1 MRQVKWKVASD
12 EIDSKPAGL
21 IRVTVTVSG
30 GENLSVPPPVVVV
43 VPPVAPAPAVA
54 QTTAPTA
61 ALKGTRIDHVSVLVT
76 DMARSSAF
84 YQSVF
89 GLAPV
94 SEDKEHKILR
104 LGGPRTI
111 VSLRQEPPAGTVDHF
126 AIAVE
131 GFNRATVTET
141 LKARGLTPQD
151 NIEYGFYINDPDG
164 VHVQIV

>member
-1 MRQVKWKVASD
+1 METLIAELVGRFERGALTRRQLIQGLSSLVIAS
-12 EIDSKPAGL
+12 SASPAAAQ
-21 IRVTVTVSG
+21 T
-30 GENLSVPPPVVVV
+30 
-43 VPPVAPAPAVA
+43 VAPA
-54 QTTAPTA
+54 T
-61 ALKGTRIDHVSVLVT
+61 ALKGTRIDHISVLVT

-94 SEDKEHKILR
+94 SEDKDHKILR
-104 LGGPRTI
+104 LGGRRTI

-131 GFNRATVTET
+131 GFNRATVAEA
-141 LKARGLTPQD
+141 LKPRGLTPQE

>member
-1 MRQVKWKVASD
+1 M
-12 EIDSKPAGL
+12 
-21 IRVTVTVSG
+21 
-30 GENLSVPPPVVVV
+30 
-43 VPPVAPAPAVA
+43 
-54 QTTAPTA
+54 
-61 ALKGTRIDHVSVLVT
+61 SVLVS
-76 DMARSSAF
+76 DMSRSAAF

-89 GLAPV
+89 GLAPI
-94 SEDKEHKILR
+94 SEDKEHRILR
-104 LGGPRTI
+104 LGARRTV

-141 LKARGLTPQD
+141 LKPHGLTPQE

>member
-1 MRQVKWKVASD
+1 MEKVIAELVHRFERRALTRRELIQSLSALIAVSAS
-12 EIDSKPAGL
+12 PAGAQ
-21 IRVTVTVSG
+21 TAAQTAGPTVS
-30 GENLSVPPPVVVV
+30 
-43 VPPVAPAPAVA
+43 
-54 QTTAPTA
+54 
-61 ALKGTRIDHVSVLVT
+61 LKGTGIDHVSVLVS
-76 DMARSSAF
+76 DMTRSAAF

-94 SEDKEHKILR
+94 SEDKEHRILR
-104 LGGPRTI
+104 LGGRRTV

-131 GFNRATVTET
+131 GFNRTTVAQA
-141 LKARGLTPQD
+141 LKPHGLIPQE

>member
-1 MRQVKWKVASD
+1 MEKLISTLVRRFEQGTLTRRELVQGLSTLIAVSAS
-12 EIDSKPAGL
+12 PA
-21 IRVTVTVSG
+21 
-30 GENLSVPPPVVVV
+30 
-43 VPPVAPAPAVA
+43 AA
-54 QTTAPTA
+54 QTTA
-61 ALKGTRIDHVSVLVT
+61 LKGTGIDHVSVLVT
-76 DMARSSAF
+76 DVARSAAF

-104 LGGPRTI
+104 LGGRRTV

-131 GFNRATVTET
+131 GFNRTAVTEA
-141 LKARGLTPQD
+141 LKPHGLTPQE

>member
-1 MRQVKWKVASD
+1 METLITELVGRFERGALTRRQLIQGLSSLVLAS
-12 EIDSKPAGL
+12 SAS
-21 IRVTVTVSG
+21 TAAAQT
-30 GENLSVPPPVVVV
+30 
-43 VPPVAPAPAVA
+43 PAPAAV
-54 QTTAPTA
+54 
-61 ALKGTRIDHVSVLVT
+61 LKGTRIDHVSILVA
-76 DMARSSAF
+76 DMARSTAF

-104 LGGPRTI
+104 LGGARTI

-126 AIAVE
+126 AIAVD
-131 GFNRATVTET
+131 GFNRAAVTEA
-141 LKARGLTPQD
+141 LKPRGLTPQE

>member
-1 MRQVKWKVASD
+1 METLIAELVRRFERGALTRRQLIQGLSSLLIAS
-12 EIDSKPAGL
+12 
-21 IRVTVTVSG
+21 
-30 GENLSVPPPVVVV
+30 
-43 VPPVAPAPAVA
+43 PVAA
-54 QTTAPTA
+54 QAPTA
-61 ALKGTRIDHVSVLVT
+61 ALKGRRIDHISVLVT

-94 SEDKEHKILR
+94 SEDKDHKILR

-131 GFNRATVTET
+131 GFNRATVTEA
-141 LKARGLTPQD
+141 LKPRGLTPQE
-151 NIEYGFYINDPDG
+151 NIEYGLYINDPDV

>member
-1 MRQVKWKVASD
+1 METLIAKLVHQFERGALSRRQLIQGLSSLALAASA
-12 EIDSKPAGL
+12 SPA
-21 IRVTVTVSG
+21 
-30 GENLSVPPPVVVV
+30 
-43 VPPVAPAPAVA
+43 AA
-54 QTTAPTA
+54 QTTPQSA
-61 ALKGTRIDHVSVLVT
+61 ALKGTRIDHVSILVN
-76 DMARSSAF
+76 DMARSTAF

-131 GFNRATVTET
+131 GFNRAAVTEA
-141 LKARGLTPQD
+141 LKPRGLTPQE

>member
-1 MRQVKWKVASD
+1 MQQLIAELVNQFERRALTRRELIQSLSALVAVPAA
-12 EIDSKPAGL
+12 PAGAQ
-21 IRVTVTVSG
+21 TA
-30 GENLSVPPPVVVV
+30 
-43 VPPVAPAPAVA
+43 APAAG
-54 QTTAPTA
+54 
-61 ALKGTRIDHVSVLVT
+61 LKGTGIDHVSVLVS
-76 DMARSSAF
+76 DMSRSAAF

-89 GLAPV
+89 GLTPI

-104 LGGPRTI
+104 LGARRTV

-131 GFNRATVTET
+131 GFNRAAVTET
-141 LKARGLTPQD
+141 LKPHGLTPQE

>member
-1 MRQVKWKVASD
+1 MEKVIAELVHRFERRALSRR
-12 EIDSKPAGL
+12 ELIQSLSALIAVSAAPAG
-21 IRVTVTVSG
+21 
-30 GENLSVPPPVVVV
+30 
-43 VPPVAPAPAVA
+43 A
-54 QTTAPTA
+54 QTAAPTA
-61 ALKGTRIDHVSVLVT
+61 GQTASLKGTGIDHVSVLVS
-76 DMARSSAF
+76 DMSRSAVF

-94 SEDKEHKILR
+94 SEDKEHRILR
-104 LGGPRTI
+104 LGGKRTV

-131 GFNRATVTET
+131 GFNRVAVTET
-141 LKARGLTPQD
+141 LKPHGLTPRE

>member
-1 MRQVKWKVASD
+1 MEQLIAELVHRFERRSLTRRELIQSLSALIAVSAS
-12 EIDSKPAGL
+12 PAG
-21 IRVTVTVSG
+21 
-30 GENLSVPPPVVVV
+30 
-43 VPPVAPAPAVA
+43 A
-54 QTTAPTA
+54 QTAAQTAGQTA
-61 ALKGTRIDHVSVLVT
+61 SLKGTGIDHVSVLVS
-76 DMARSSAF
+76 DMSRSAAF

-94 SEDKEHKILR
+94 SEDKEHRILR
-104 LGGPRTI
+104 LGGRRTV

-131 GFNRATVTET
+131 GFNRAAVTET
-141 LKARGLTPQD
+141 LKPRGLTPQE